1 MAKQNAETITNEN
14 QAPAQLGMCCGTPLV
29 ATFVFS
35 GAEYYCVRCGST
47 YGMFDV
53 PRKIETPA
61 LREERGR
68 NIEAFDSVAKGAI
81 ARNSLHHDCEK
92 CNAPGKPDGY
102 HHQHAT
108 SEQAAASEEA
118 YAALKGGIVDKFP
131 ELRPGQD

>member
-1 MAKQNAETITNEN
+1 MAKQNAETIANEN
-14 QAPAQLGMCCGTPLV
+14 RAPEQLGMCCGTPLV
-29 ATFVFS
+29 TTFVFS

-61 LREERGR
+61 LREEWGR
-68 NIEAFDSVAKGAI
+68 NRAAFDSVANRVI
-81 ARNSLHHDCEK
+81 PQNSLRLDCEK
-92 CNAPGKPDGY
+92 CAAPNRPNGY
-102 HHQHAT
+102 HHEHAT
-108 SEQAAASEEA
+108 SEQAAASDEA

>member
-1 MAKQNAETITNEN
+1 MAKQNAEATTDEDSNPIKF
-14 QAPAQLGMCCGTPLV
+14 GMCCGTPLV
-29 ATFVFS
+29 ATLLFS

-47 YGMFDV
+47 YGLFDV
-53 PRKIETPA
+53 PIKIETPE
-61 LREERGR
+61 LREENHR
-68 NIEAFDSVAKGAI
+68 NVEAFHSVAKGAI

-92 CNAPGKPDGY
+92 CNAPGRPNGY

-131 ELRPGQD
+131 ELRPGQG

>member
-1 MAKQNAETITNEN
+1 MAKQNAEATTDEDSNPIKF
-14 QAPAQLGMCCGTPLV
+14 GMCCGTPLV

-61 LREERGR
+61 LREERER
-68 NIEAFDSVAKGAI
+68 NSAAFDSVAKGAI
-81 ARNSLHHDCEK
+81 PRNSLRRDCEK
-92 CNAPGKPDGY
+92 CNTPGKHDGY